1 MISVLKRFGA
11 SLPTVVVFAAM
22 LFVPANADAPGDEG
36 TITVTLDQATIMKVP
51 ERVATIIVGN
61 PLIADITLQ
70 PGNIAVLTG
79 KGYGVTNM
87 MALDRSGAI
96 LTEKTIK
103 VKGPGGNLVTVYK
116 GVNRESYNCTPV
128 CEPRN
133 KLGDAQA
140 YFDGTLNQI
149 ATRSG
154 LAQGLSADNK

>member
-11 SLPTVVVFAAM
+11 SLPAIAVFAAM
-22 LFVPANADAPGDEG
+22 LFVPASADAPGDEG
-36 TITVTLDQATIMKVP
+36 KITLQLDQATIMKVP
-51 ERVATIIVGN
+51 ERVATIVVGN

-87 MALDRSGAI
+87 MALDRSGAV
-96 LTEKTIK
+96 LTEKTIQ

-116 GVNRESYNCTPV
+116 GVNRESYDCAPK

-133 KLGDAQA
+133 KLGDAQQ

-154 LAQGLSADNK
+154 LAQGLSPDNK